1 MTNFRAQTIRLP
13 AILGGDF
20 LAGGDFL
27 GGGDLWGGEGAGV
40 GEGGEKLIVGSTI
53 HLGWKLK

>member
-20 LAGGDFL
+20 L
-27 GGGDLWGGEGAGV
+27 GGGDLLGGDGAGV